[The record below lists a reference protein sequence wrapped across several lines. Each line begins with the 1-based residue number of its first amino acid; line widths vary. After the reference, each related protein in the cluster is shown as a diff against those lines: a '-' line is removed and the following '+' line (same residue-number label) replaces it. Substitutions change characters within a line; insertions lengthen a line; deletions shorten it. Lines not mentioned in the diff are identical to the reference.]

1 MSRLRDWREHLKEYS
16 GTEADRRRQRRFA
29 MLTLL
34 WAMSFLAATWIFR
47 SDLELAPAVGWLVAI
62 VPIVL
67 AGVALR
73 SYLHFLRNADELI
86 RRIQLEAL
94 GIAVAAALVWAIG
107 YPLLEMAG
115 APELDRAWIWS
126 THIVI
131 LSIAFAVGQIAGV
144 LRYK

>member
-1 MSRLRDWREHLKEYS
+1 MIRLRGWWEHMKTYS
-16 GTEADRRRQRRFA
+16 GTEQDRRRQRRFA
-29 MLTLL
+29 LLTLL
-34 WAMSFLAATWIFR
+34 WAVSFLVATWAFR

-73 SYLHFLRNADELI
+73 SYMGFLRNADELI

-115 APELDRAWIWS
+115 APELDRAWVWS

-144 LRYK
+144 IRYK

>member
-1 MSRLRDWREHLKEYS
+1 MSRLRSWWTHLQEYS
-16 GTEADRRRQRRFA
+16 GTEADRRRQRRFTL
-29 MLTLL
+29 LTLL
-34 WAMSFLAATWIFR
+34 WALSFLAATWLFN
-47 SDLELAPAVGWLVAI
+47 SDVDLAPAAGWTIAI
-62 VPIVL
+62 VPIAL

-115 APELDRAWIWS
+115 APELDRAWVWS

-131 LSIAFAVGQIAGV
+131 LSVAFAIGQIAGIK
-144 LRYK
+144 RYK